1 MLFVGK
7 LCHLCNSKIMHNCS
21 LQILRPMRDQISD
34 HGYNTSYFQLT
45 GASYIYS
52 WLEEDLWGGDLMVIF
67 FLGGG
72 EGGVN
77 RVLEGDSTN
86 FVNLTANQGE
96 SGRGLPIL

>member
-1 MLFVGK
+1 
-7 LCHLCNSKIMHNCS
+7 
-21 LQILRPMRDQISD
+21 MRDQISD

-45 GASYIYS
+45 GASYIYH
-52 WLEEDLWGGDLMVIF
+52 LAGGGFVGGRSHGFFFF

-72 EGGVN
+72 AFVVN

>member
-1 MLFVGK
+1 
-7 LCHLCNSKIMHNCS
+7 MHNCS

-45 GASYIYS
+45 GASYIYH
-52 WLEEDLWGGDLMVIF
+52 LAGGGFVGGRSHGYF

>member
-1 MLFVGK
+1 
-7 LCHLCNSKIMHNCS
+7 MHNCS

-45 GASYIYS
+45 GASYIYH
-52 WLEEDLWGGDLMVIF
+52 LAGGGFVGGRSHGYF
-67 FLGGG
+67 FLGG

-86 FVNLTANQGE
+86 FVNLTANQGG

>member
-1 MLFVGK
+1 
-7 LCHLCNSKIMHNCS
+7 MHNCS

-45 GASYIYS
+45 GASYIYH
-52 WLEEDLWGGDLMVIF
+52 LA
-67 FLGGG
+67 GGG
-72 EGGVN
+72 FVGGRSHGYF

-86 FVNLTANQGE
+86 FVNLTANQGG

>member
-1 MLFVGK
+1 
-7 LCHLCNSKIMHNCS
+7 MHNCS

-45 GASYIYS
+45 GASYIYH
-52 WLEEDLWGGDLMVIF
+52 LAGGGFVGGRSHGYF
-67 FLGGG
+67 FWGGG

-86 FVNLTANQGE
+86 FVNLTANQGGAGGVFR
-96 SGRGLPIL
+96 SSRRRIMIGL

>member
-1 MLFVGK
+1 MGGR
-7 LCHLCNSKIMHNCS
+7 S
-21 LQILRPMRDQISD
+21 
-34 HGYNTSYFQLT
+34 HGY
-45 GASYIYS
+45 
-52 WLEEDLWGGDLMVIF
+52 F